1 MSQLELAREPLASQN
16 EQTLINNPKKYIIT
30 SLVQG
35 HNPQPAKEL
44 EVHNV
49 DGDIEFVE
57 FPTCMVGSISVD
69 RILLQALFV

>member
-1 MSQLELAREPLASQN
+1 VSQN
-16 EQTLINNPKKYIIT
+16 EQTLINNPTKFIIA

-35 HNPQPAKEL
+35 HNPQPAKEP

-49 DGDIEFVE
+49 DGDIECVE

-69 RILLQALFV
+69 WILLQALFV